1 MKKLTL
7 ITIAI
12 AIMTSCSM
20 TSHNTSICSQV
31 WMPSYNGERNPR
43 TVAFIDSI
51 HKQDSIMGR
60 YPFNK

>member
-1 MKKLTL
+1 MRKLTL

-20 TSHNTSICSQV
+20 TSRNTSACSQV
-31 WMPSYNGERNPR
+31 WMPSYSGERNPR
-43 TVAFIDSI
+43 IVAFIDSI
-51 HKQDSIMGR
+51 QKEDSIMGR